1 MDFPLFGPD
10 RAFGSNLGRSETQTP
25 LGNSGGL
32 EQLSLN
38 VAGDS
43 AKTLSVLVLP
53 LTTTNTKL
61 VLFFST
67 FECRHFARVPGA
79 LHARES
85 SHEKQ

>member
-1 MDFPLFGPD
+1 MHKKDAIREAQVHFLVCESRLQAPFLKKHPGAS
-10 RAFGSNLGRSETQTP
+10 RH
-25 LGNSGGL
+25 
-32 EQLSLN
+32 
-38 VAGDS
+38 
-43 AKTLSVLVLP
+43 LVLP

-67 FECRHFARVPGA
+67 FECRHFAHVPGA